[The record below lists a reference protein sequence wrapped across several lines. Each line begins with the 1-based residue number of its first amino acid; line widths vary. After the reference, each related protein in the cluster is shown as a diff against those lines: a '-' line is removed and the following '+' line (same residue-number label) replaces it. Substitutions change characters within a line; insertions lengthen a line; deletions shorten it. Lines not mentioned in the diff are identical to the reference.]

1 MGGERRN
8 SPFSPGGCPRGWWM
22 ARGMRQ
28 AWTQMLRHHWMRC
41 EPWRARKGACRS
53 MGDVQPDMGTQGAKK
68 KAEHIRKRVES
79 AAQVY
84 DLNKKEAELK
94 EMEARAGQ
102 DGFWDDQ
109 KGAQKILQE
118 IDRTKGEVQRLRGYF
133 ATLEDVAT
141 ALELVE
147 EETKGHTN
155 DPKQEKNQQEEEFL
169 AEAQQ
174 NLEKIEKE
182 MESWELK
189 QLLSGPYDRCG
200 ARLNITAGAGGTDAQ
215 DWAEM
220 LERMYQRWCEK
231 KGYKVKNVDRSPGE
245 EAGIKSTTLEIQ
257 GDLAYGLL
265 SSENGTHRLV
275 RQSPFNT
282 KGARQT
288 SFAGV
293 EVMPLLDDD
302 VQVDLP
308 EADLEI
314 TTMRSGGAGGQNVNK
329 VETAVRIKHIPTG
342 IAVKCTQERSQI
354 QNKAL
359 AMQILKAKLL
369 VIAQQQHAKE
379 IAEIRGDMVK
389 AEWGQQIRNYV
400 FHPYKMVKDL
410 RTAEET
416 PNVQG
421 VMDGELDDF
430 VNAYL
435 RWMGSK
441 KQDEAVPTV

>member
-1 MGGERRN
+1 M
-8 SPFSPGGCPRGWWM
+8 
-22 ARGMRQ
+22 
-28 AWTQMLRHHWMRC
+28 
-41 EPWRARKGACRS
+41 RKGTCRA
-53 MGDVQPDMGTQGAKK
+53 MGDAQVDLGVQGAKR
-68 KAEHIRKRVES
+68 KAEHVRKRVES
-79 AAQVY
+79 AAHVY
-84 DLNKKEAELK
+84 DLKKKEAELK

-102 DGFWDDQ
+102 DGFWEDQ
-109 KGAQKILQE
+109 KGAQKLLQE

-141 ALELVE
+141 ALELIE
-147 EETKGHTN
+147 EETKGPT
-155 DPKQEKNQQEEEFL
+155 DQEQQEEEFL
-169 AEAQQ
+169 SEAQKH
-174 NLEKIEKE
+174 LEKVEKE
-182 MESWELK
+182 LETWELK

-200 ARLNITAGAGGTDAQ
+200 ARLTITAGAGGTDAQ

-220 LERMYQRWCEK
+220 LERMYLRWCEK
-231 KGYKVKNVDRSPGE
+231 RGYKVKNVDRSPGE
-245 EAGIKSTTLEIQ
+245 EAGLKSTTLEID

-293 EVMPLLDDD
+293 EIMPLLDDD

-342 IAVKCTQERSQI
+342 IAVKCTQERSQV

-369 VIAQQQHAKE
+369 VIAQQQQAKE

-416 PNVQG
+416 PDVQG
-421 VMDGELDDF
+421 VMDGNLDDF

-441 KQDEAVPTV
+441 KQEEIASALRES